1 MRITY
6 RVFLVGGIP
15 IAIAAAIAAVAWI
28 LLNEAE
34 RARSGAVLAGAT
46 YRNLLVAMTA
56 RDEYVNAPPADRDFN
71 AERFGEFAAEA
82 RTNLEELAVVA
93 RAPALREAA
102 TGAGAALTR
111 YVASMGEFMAATIRI
126 DRLVEEMGTRAAL
139 LISLTDE
146 ARERQRASNADII
159 ATLRDRDA
167 AFRRLRGLVNAAE
180 ELRNAVATAEL
191 RAALLLTAPPEVH
204 EDIRLRLGFDIGRLR
219 NATARLAESLEVE
232 DPAAVPDLQERA
244 SAYDAAITTYL
255 ESMAQ
260 TGTASSEVLTE
271 EGSRITEWSNRVV
284 KVKTSEQRALY
295 EEIAQLVAY
304 SVEAN
309 ETERATQNIAIEILK
324 LGQRTAAALAE
335 RNPEVT
341 ATILAESATLPQT
354 VASLPISPLIQSEM
368 IDAIDQWRDGL
379 ATATEGLREQNDRI
393 ADMDRAAV
401 TMVEGARALN
411 DLFTADADNIGDTIR
426 NILIFGA
433 AAGLLFGAGTGY
445 FVARSITRPLLR
457 VQQGMVELAADP
469 QAGPIADAKRAD
481 ELGEMARAANFFV
494 AEIGKRERDLRQA
507 KDRADIA
514 LQELQRAQADLIQ
527 AEKLASLGQL
537 VAGVA
542 HEINTPVGIALTTG
556 TQLGEDVQRFEE
568 VANSGQL
575 KRSELRHFVE
585 RMKEGARL
593 LFTNLN
599 RAAELV
605 QSFKQVAA
613 DQTSGEKRHFEMR
626 TWIEELMTSLG
637 PALRRS
643 RHEVTIH
650 CRDRL
655 EVDTYPGALSQVLTN
670 LVMNALTHGYE
681 EGKSGRLSIEV
692 TEPAPD
698 RIRIEFADDGRGIG
712 AEYIGRV
719 FDPFFTT
726 GRSMGS
732 TGLGLHIVYNLVT
745 GLLQGKI
752 DVESEPGHGTRFII
766 ELPASVSDTQP
777 ERALTEA

>member
-71 AERFGEFAAEA
+71 AERFREFAAEA
-82 RTNLEELAVVA
+82 RADLENLAIVA
-93 RAPALREAA
+93 RAPALRRAA
-102 TGAGAALTR
+102 TGAGSALTR
-111 YVASMGEFMAATIRI
+111 YVASMGEFMDATVRN
-126 DRLVEEMGTRAAL
+126 DRLVEEMGGRASL
-139 LISLTDE
+139 LILLTDE

-159 ATLRDRDA
+159 STLRDRDA
-167 AFRRLRGLVNAAE
+167 AFRRIRGLVNAAE

-191 RAALLLTAPPEVH
+191 RAALLLTAAPAAQEEV
-204 EDIRLRLGFDIGRLR
+204 RLRLGFDVGRLR
-219 NATARLAESLEVE
+219 NATARLGESLAIE
-232 DPAAVPDLQERA
+232 DPQAVPELRLRA
-244 SAYDAAITTYL
+244 AAYDAAITEYL
-255 ESMAQ
+255 QSAENSGSA
-260 TGTASSEVLTE
+260 TTE
-271 EGSRITEWSNRVV
+271 RLAAEGARITEWSNRIV

-309 ETERATQNIAIEILK
+309 ETERATQNVAIEVLK
-324 LGQRTAAALAE
+324 LGQRTASALDE
-335 RNPEVT
+335 RTPEVT
-341 ATILAESATLPQT
+341 AAILAESATLPQT

-368 IDAIDQWRDGL
+368 IDAIDQWREGL
-379 ATATEGLREQNDRI
+379 ATATEGLRQQNARI
-393 ADMDRAAV
+393 TDMDRAAV
-401 TMVEGARALN
+401 TMVDGARALN

-469 QAGPIADAKRAD
+469 QAGPIADAERAD

-507 KDRADIA
+507 KDRADTA
-514 LQELQRAQADLIQ
+514 LKDLQRAQADLIQ

-556 TQLGEDVQRFEE
+556 TQLSEDVQRFEE
-568 VANSGQL
+568 IAGSGQL

-605 QSFKQVAA
+605 HSFKQVAA
-613 DQTSGEKRHFEMR
+613 DQTSGERRRFEMR
-626 TWIEELMTSLG
+626 KWLEELMTSLG
-637 PALRRS
+637 PVLRRS
-643 RHEVTIH
+643 RHEVAIT
-650 CRDRL
+650 CREGL

-670 LVMNALTHGYE
+670 LVMNALTHGYD
-681 EGKSGRLSIEV
+681 EGQSGRLAIEV
-692 TEPAPD
+692 VELDPSS
-698 RIRIEFADDGRGIG
+698 IRIDFSDDGRGIG
-712 AEYIGRV
+712 HEHIGRV

-726 GRSMGS
+726 GRNMGS

-752 DVESEPGHGTRFII
+752 EVESEPGRGTHFII
-766 ELPASVSDTQP
+766 EMPVSVGDIVPDRT
-777 ERALTEA
+777 AVDA